1 MQKLNRLLL
10 AMAEHDKGH
19 PQLIQ
24 HFIKVHQFARL
35 IGACEGLDAQQ
46 LYALEAAAIVH
57 DIGILPSLAHYGD
70 DSGPH
75 QEELG
80 PVQAESMLHSLDF
93 SEDAIARVC
102 WLVAHHHTYANIDST
117 DYRILVEADFL
128 VNLFENHAGPE
139 AVARARNN
147 IFVTKTGLAL
157 LDAQFPTPTNKGVT
171 P

>member
-1 MQKLNRLLL
+1 MQKLDQLLL

-35 IGACEGLDAQQ
+35 IGSREDLNAQQ
-46 LYALEAAAIVH
+46 LYILEAGAIVH
-57 DIGILPSLAHYGD
+57 DIGILPSLERYGD
-70 DSGPH
+70 DCGAH

-80 PVQAESMLHSLDF
+80 PAQAEAVLHRLGF
-93 SEDAIARVC
+93 EENVIARVC
-102 WLVAHHHTYANIDST
+102 WLVAHHHTYTDIDSM

-139 AVARARNN
+139 AVARAREN
-147 IFVTKTGLAL
+147 IFVTKTGLSL
-157 LDAQFPTPTNKGVT
+157 LDAQFPTNP
-171 P
+171 